1 MTGVPAMRPIADWD
15 EEFIRTDVAEA
26 NESAVLEN
34 KASGKFV
41 LNAGGQPD
49 GATKDELAKQVC
61 AFSNAGDGF
70 IVYGIADNK
79 TLDGGVPML
88 IGRQP
93 IKDWVEAAIPKLVFP
108 PVTQCA
114 ARVFQIAGHHEA
126 ANCLLVVYV
135 PLSDRR
141 PHWVTNP
148 QEIPYIRA
156 GAHSLPMRPQ
166 TLLDIS
172 SRGTASAAL
181 IEGLNPIG
189 VPGFPTTTVNDYQIQ
204 PHVKLLNGPVCTLWS
219 FELRVRTGRGKIIF
233 PSNLGAKITKEDHV
247 YLVGTEPLFPGRSTP
262 VSGIPFRFEYDR
274 SSGQLE
280 LSATLHAGSAQ
291 PVQRTFGILDID
303 RNYQPMPG
311 R

>member
-1 MTGVPAMRPIADWD
+1 MRPLAEWD
-15 EEFIRTDVAEA
+15 EAYVAADVKDAD
-26 NESAVLEN
+26 ESAVLEK

-41 LNAGGQPD
+41 LTAGGQPD

-61 AFSNAGDGF
+61 AFSNAGEGF

-79 TLDGGVPML
+79 TLDGGVPMM

-93 IKDWVEAAIPKLVFP
+93 IKDWVEASVPKMVFP

-114 ARVFQIAGHHEA
+114 AKVIQVPGHHGTD
-126 ANCLLVVYV
+126 NCILVVYV

-148 QEIPYIRA
+148 QETAYIRT

-189 VPGFPTTTVNDYQIQ
+189 APSFPTKAVNVYQIQ
-204 PHVKLLNGPVCTLWS
+204 PLVRLLNGPVCELWS
-219 FELRVRTGRGKIIF
+219 FELRVRAGRGKIIF

-262 VSGIPFRFEYDR
+262 VSSSPFRFEYAR
-274 SSGQLE
+274 SPGQLE
-280 LSATLHAGSAQ
+280 ISASLYAGSAQ

-303 RNYQPMPG
+303 PSYHLMTG
-311 R
+311 S